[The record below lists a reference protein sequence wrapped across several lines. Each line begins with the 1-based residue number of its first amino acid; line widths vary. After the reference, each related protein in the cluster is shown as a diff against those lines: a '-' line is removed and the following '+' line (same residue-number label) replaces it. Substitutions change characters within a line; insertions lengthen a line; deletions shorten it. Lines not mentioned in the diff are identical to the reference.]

1 MPPPKLKIFISSP
14 GDVVPERVVAERVV
28 ARLGYEFAGQFEL
41 EAVRWERKPMQAT
54 RHFQHNIV
62 YPSSTAIVVVILWS
76 KLGTNLPLGDFPG
89 PLTGG
94 EVTGTEWEFEEAA
107 QAWQNEGEPDLLV
120 YRKTK
125 TVAMPVDDDAK
136 EEALLAASD
145 RTKRFIKRW
154 FTDEKTGAFRNAYR
168 TFKEPD
174 ELESMLHDH
183 LRSLL
188 ADKVAASASGARS
201 IAWTQGSPFR
211 GLESFEV
218 GDGLIFHGRTRA
230 RHELRES
237 LVAQQARGC
246 AFSIVVGASG
256 SGKSSLVKAGLIN
269 DIRIPGVVEGIGL
282 CRYAIMRPGD
292 ARDGLCLRLAQA
304 LFSADA
310 LPELAALEYTIES
323 FASALEEAPRQAI
336 PPIKAALKSAAK
348 QADLP
353 EHASA
358 MLIVVV
364 DQLEELFTVAG
375 TADQAPFVAALE
387 VLASSTVVWVV
398 ATLRSDFLPRL
409 ETVPR
414 LAGLATGGGHFL
426 LPAPRDAEVA
436 QMIRLPA
443 EAAGLRFEVDPKTG
457 IGLDE
462 EVRMAAGSHVGSLPL
477 LEYFLDRLWHS
488 RTADGTLTFA
498 AYHALGGI
506 ENTLARRAEEAF
518 LELPEEARDAL
529 PTVLRALATV
539 QPGEQT
545 KLAARAAALDDF
557 PEGTGAR
564 LLIDAFQK
572 PDERLLVV
580 DAERRVRVAH
590 EALLTH
596 WKRAS
601 DQLATDLQDLEARAV
616 LEQDAA
622 RWKASHSDQQ
632 DTLLLP
638 AGIRLAQAEDLL
650 RRRAGDL
657 NALVVDYVRASIAA
671 DRSHRARLEWERLD
685 AEAAKLR
692 AMVEDN
698 DARAHRNDALA
709 ARLEAQ
715 DDRPDKAEYLLSLR
729 RNAQQFR
736 DQAEALWEQAAALE
750 DRLRN
755 HPAAPSRAEARALPE
770 AAVFALD
777 MIDAKDGES
786 FMIHYGSAGS
796 ARFALIDGGAR
807 PVFRRKLEPHLDGLR
822 DRYAPNGALPLELV
836 MISHADEDRLRG
848 IVDLLESIQDQ
859 RGRGKADRYRIGWLW
874 YNHFL
879 ALEQAGSG
887 KSSARVLRRG
897 EVPALARALGI
908 PLNRPFDYYVMPAE
922 SGPARVTLPGGLSVT
937 VLGPPAQRIAGWHRL
952 WQQEAHKM
960 RDRRLPDDDPRLD
973 EPLSLADQLGGAF
986 SDGFSSPEVTLLR
999 ARAYSAAPST
1009 PREVPDHVPAGGF
1022 RDQSATNLA
1031 SIVAMFEIYGRTM
1044 LLTGD
1049 ARGDDILEGL
1059 ADGGYLSSQHPAHLD
1074 LLKLPHWGS
1083 TNNLTAEF
1091 FQRVRADHYVIAG
1104 SSRFKLPRPDV
1115 LQMIAASRGDDEYH
1129 VHVSVADDG
1138 EEQRK
1143 RLAAAFEEIKPR
1155 GSKGA
1160 LHFRPSGA
1168 TSHRI
1173 DLARSVD
1180 FVSPRST
1187 YQ

>member
-1 MPPPKLKIFISSP
+1 
-14 GDVVPERVVAERVV
+14 
-28 ARLGYEFAGQFEL
+28 
-41 EAVRWERKPMQAT
+41 
-54 RHFQHNIV
+54 
-62 YPSSTAIVVVILWS
+62 
-76 KLGTNLPLGDFPG
+76 
-89 PLTGG
+89 
-94 EVTGTEWEFEEAA
+94 
-107 QAWQNEGEPDLLV
+107 
-120 YRKTK
+120 
-125 TVAMPVDDDAK
+125 
-136 EEALLAASD
+136 
-145 RTKRFIKRW
+145 
-154 FTDEKTGAFRNAYR
+154 
-168 TFKEPD
+168 
-174 ELESMLHDH
+174 
-183 LRSLL
+183 
-188 ADKVAASASGARS
+188 
-201 IAWTQGSPFR
+201 
-211 GLESFEV
+211 
-218 GDGLIFHGRTRA
+218 
-230 RHELRES
+230 
-237 LVAQQARGC
+237 
-246 AFSIVVGASG
+246 
-256 SGKSSLVKAGLIN
+256 
-269 DIRIPGVVEGIGL
+269 
-282 CRYAIMRPGD
+282 
-292 ARDGLCLRLAQA
+292 
-304 LFSADA
+304 
-310 LPELAALEYTIES
+310 
-323 FASALEEAPRQAI
+323 
-336 PPIKAALKSAAK
+336 
-348 QADLP
+348 
-353 EHASA
+353 
-358 MLIVVV
+358 
-364 DQLEELFTVAG
+364 
-375 TADQAPFVAALE
+375 
-387 VLASSTVVWVV
+387 
-398 ATLRSDFLPRL
+398 
-409 ETVPR
+409 
-414 LAGLATGGGHFL
+414 
-426 LPAPRDAEVA
+426 
-436 QMIRLPA
+436 MIRLPA
-443 EAAGLRFEVDPKTG
+443 EAAGLRFEIDPKTG

-488 RTADGTLTFA
+488 RTADGTLTYA

-545 KLAARAAALDDF
+545 KVAARAAALDDF

-601 DQLATDLQDLEARAV
+601 DQLGTDLQDLEARAV

-622 RWKASHSDQQ
+622 RWQASHSDQQ

-650 RRRAGDL
+650 RRRASDL
-657 NALVVDYVRASIAA
+657 SALVVDYVRTSIAT

-729 RNAQQFR
+729 RNAQKFR
-736 DQAEALWEQAAALE
+736 DQAEALWEQATKLE

-786 FMIHYGSAGS
+786 FMIHYGFAGS
-796 ARFALIDGGAR
+796 VRFALIDGGAR
-807 PVFRRKLEPHLDGLR
+807 PVFQRKLGPHLDGLR
-822 DRYAPNGALPLELV
+822 ARYAANRPLPLELV

-848 IVDLLESIQDQ
+848 IVDLLQSIQD
-859 RGRGKADRYRIGWLW
+859 RRERREADRYQIGWLW

-879 ALEQAGSG
+879 ALEPAGSG
-887 KSSARVLRRG
+887 KGSDRVLRRG
-897 EVPALARALGI
+897 QVPALARELGI

-960 RDRRLPDDDPRLD
+960 LDRQPLGADTRL

-999 ARAYSAAPST
+999 ARAYSAAPFT
-1009 PREVPDHVPAGGF
+1009 PSEMPDHVPAGAF

-1059 ADGGYLSSQHPAHLD
+1059 ANGGYLSSQRQAHLD

-1083 TNNLTAEF
+1083 TNNLTAGF
-1091 FQRVRADHYVIAG
+1091 FQRVLADHYVIAG
-1104 SSRFKLPRPDV
+1104 SSRFKLPKPDV
-1115 LQMIAASRGDDEYH
+1115 FQMIAASRGDDEYH
-1129 VHVSVADDG
+1129 VHISVADED
-1138 EEQRK
+1138 EEQRR
-1143 RLAAAFEEIKPR
+1143 RLAAAFEEIKP
-1155 GSKGA
+1155 GGGKGA

-1173 DLARSVD
+1173 DLVHPTAARRSAD
-1180 FVSPRST
+1180 SPLPSSSE
-1187 YQ
+1187 